1 MPISTEKVVH
11 DLADLLEDRVHR
23 MRPLV
28 AVLDAQNA
36 GALVPQCGERLS
48 VPVDAADLL
57 DELEAGAIPNDED
70 AAKIKDTIAALGG
83 VPGTEHLPHH
93 EPEPREPTE
102 SHVNGPDEELV
113 TDNAG

>member
-1 MPISTEKVVH
+1 
-11 DLADLLEDRVHR
+11 

-83 VPGTEHLPHH
+83 CLAPNTSPIMSPSRGNRRSHTSTARTKSSLPTT
-93 EPEPREPTE
+93 PARR
-102 SHVNGPDEELV
+102 N
-113 TDNAG
+113 

>member
-1 MPISTEKVVH
+1 M
-11 DLADLLEDRVHR
+11 
-23 MRPLV
+23 
-28 AVLDAQNA
+28 
-36 GALVPQCGERLS
+36 RLS

-93 EPEPREPTE
+93 EPEPRESTE

>member
-1 MPISTEKVVH
+1 MC
-11 DLADLLEDRVHR
+11 
-23 MRPLV
+23 PLV

-36 GALVPQCGERLS
+36 GALVSQCGERLS

-93 EPEPREPTE
+93 EPEPRESTE
-102 SHVNGPDEELV
+102 SHVNGWDEELV